1 MHLPQPLQEM
11 PSFPTLR
18 LSGRNKKLKASD
30 VESPGRNGCWS
41 GSPNQP
47 TFHVMSRS
55 SDQCHEMFISQ
66 KSSSIGRGGCRRG
79 WPMAFLLSNS
89 PIRSS
94 ISILPA
100 LGIVGVRWPMQT
112 ISLDW
117 TFILT
122 LAVQFTRDSTT
133 FLRLFSNLNPSPLT
147 TFFKQTMTWLMNF
160 RPNFWFYLRVE
171 TACSKPWKWPTFGIG
186 LQRTQQDKRWVFDD
200 CHMEAITWKSQK
212 PLAVGSL
219 ISVAWFSTLHLDPI
233 IKSLAA
239 VQAGD

>member
-1 MHLPQPLQEM
+1 MWNHEVNSTSGVQLDTPIRG
-11 PSFPTLR
+11 R
-18 LSGRNKKLKASD
+18 LSQFEVELMSFWRKRRHCKHTIFCLLVGKRLKASD

-147 TFFKQTMTWLMNF
+147 TFFKQTMT
-160 RPNFWFYLRVE
+160 
-171 TACSKPWKWPTFGIG
+171 
-186 LQRTQQDKRWVFDD
+186 
-200 CHMEAITWKSQK
+200 
-212 PLAVGSL
+212 
-219 ISVAWFSTLHLDPI
+219 
-233 IKSLAA
+233 
-239 VQAGD
+239 

>member
-41 GSPNQP
+41 GSPDKP

-89 PIRSS
+89 PVRSS

-133 FLRLFSNLNPSPLT
+133 FLRLFSNLNPSPST

-160 RPNFWFYLRVE
+160 RPNFWFYLRVGNCLQQTVE
-171 TACSKPWKWPTFGIG
+171 MTHFWDWPAKNPTRQTLSVWHMKKSK
-186 LQRTQQDKRWVFDD
+186 
-200 CHMEAITWKSQK
+200 
-212 PLAVGSL
+212 AVGSWEFDFCSM
-219 ISVAWFSTLHLDPI
+219 IQHPASWSHHQKPGC
-233 IKSLAA
+233 SSSWGLA
-239 VQAGD
+239 